1 MKLTKEDK
9 KYLMALGERHEDIAQ
24 IERASKFNI
33 LELKLKD
40 LQTGKERKI
49 GQREAI
55 KILGRETFLSGL
67 SRAAFHWSSS
77 RESEDDKFSV
87 YFYCGKLFKE
97 E

>member
-1 MKLTKEDK
+1 MKLTIQDK
-9 KYLMALGERHEDIAQ
+9 KLLANWGERPDDIAQ
-24 IERASKFNI
+24 IERASKSNI
-33 LELKLKD
+33 LELELKD
-40 LQTGKERKI
+40 LETSKRRKI

-77 RESEDDKFSV
+77 RESEDEKFSV
-87 YFYCGKLFKE
+87 SFYCGKLFKE

>member
-1 MKLTKEDK
+1 MKLTKQDK
-9 KYLMALGERHEDIAQ
+9 ELLVRWGERPDDIAQ
-24 IERASKFNI
+24 IGRASKSNI

-40 LQTGKERKI
+40 LETDKEKKI

-77 RESEDDKFSV
+77 RKSEDEKFGVS
-87 YFYCGKLFKE
+87 FYCGKLFK
-97 E
+97 

>member
-1 MKLTKEDK
+1 MKLTIKDK
-9 KYLMALGERHEDIAQ
+9 KLLASWGERPEDIAQ
-24 IERASKFNI
+24 IERASKSNI
-33 LELKLKD
+33 LELELED

-67 SRAAFHWSSS
+67 SRAAFHWSCS
-77 RESEDDKFSV
+77 RQSEDDRFSV

-97 E
+97 K